1 MKGKIKMRYYLIS
14 FCWFVLFAA
23 LAACG
28 LYFSGKYITD
38 ISWLRVAQVASVGL
52 PLLAFIVVE
61 IYRKIRYNAACT
73 ALSMLM
79 FAGMR

>member
-14 FCWFVLFAA
+14 FCWFILFAA
-23 LAACG
+23 LAAGG

-52 PLLAFIVVE
+52 SLLAFIVVE
-61 IYRKIRYNAACT
+61 IYRKIRYNAACM